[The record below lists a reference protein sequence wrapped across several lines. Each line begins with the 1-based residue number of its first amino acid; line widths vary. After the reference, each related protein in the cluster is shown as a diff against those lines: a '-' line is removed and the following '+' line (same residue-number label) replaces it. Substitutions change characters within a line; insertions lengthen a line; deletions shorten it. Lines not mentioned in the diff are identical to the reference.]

1 MCSKSFTAK
10 EATCLLGDEGD
21 SDKDEEVGK
30 KAGDVGGEAAP
41 FNGPLVECPVGERD
55 VEEGAPCSAVG
66 VAWVESLIG
75 NTKVVNSEPINF
87 NTSSIISE
95 SMTRRSMMPVLLVI
109 SKKMTEASVAIC
121 INTCAM
127 WAGMADEDDDSD
139 GTVLEDFF
147 LPLPL
152 PFFLFFWF
160 LLRWPSLLEK
170 STCNKR
176 MDIL

>member
-1 MCSKSFTAK
+1 M
-10 EATCLLGDEGD
+10 GDEGD
-21 SDKDEEVGK
+21 NDEDEEELGK
-30 KAGDVGGEAAP
+30 KTGDVGGEAAP
-41 FNGPLVECPVGERD
+41 FNGPFVECPVGERD
-55 VEEGAPCSAVG
+55 VEEGAPCNAVG

-75 NTKVVNSEPINF
+75 NTKVVNSAPINF

-95 SMTRRSMMPVLLVI
+95 SMTRRSMLPVLLVI

-127 WAGMADEDDDSD
+127 WAGMTDEDDDSG

-152 PFFLFFWF
+152 PLPLSLFLFFWF

-176 MDIL
+176 MDVL